1 MPSPQNDTT
10 RRLSMVQSGIGLMS
24 GKGVAMALGFLYW
37 LLAARLYPAD
47 VVGIVAAAIAGV
59 MLVSQLGVFGLE
71 SAIVARYSE
80 HRDERNTFFNTGF
93 TLVALA
99 SLVVAVIA
107 AVVAFVIA
115 GELGQVVRDELLL
128 AMFICMSVVAA
139 VGIVLDQVSMAL
151 KRGDHV
157 VPRNTTNGLVS
168 IVPLV
173 SMWVL
178 WSSGY
183 GGATVLFGSWFLG
196 AVSGL
201 LLGVWQLSRLKPSYL
216 YRPQVLRGLS
226 MTLVRTGL
234 PNHILTLTER
244 VPVLVIPLLIA
255 ELISPQATAY
265 WYAVWM
271 VAWATLVIARSM
283 SFALF
288 AETSEAGADMAASV
302 FKALRGS
309 LLLGSLAAAATVVAA
324 PWVLSLLGPDYAAA
338 GTTPLRI
345 LVLSFAP
352 YSVIMTYFAVC
363 RATDRLRE
371 AIIFGVL
378 LATTVLVFA
387 TSATSGGL
395 TQVALAWLVSVS
407 IFSIAAGVRLMAMVG
422 RTGARSS
429 ESHIS

>member
-1 MPSPQNDTT
+1 MPSSQNSTT

-24 GKGVAMALGFLYW
+24 GKGVAMALGFVYW
-37 LLAARLYPAD
+37 LLAARLYPAN

-71 SAIVARYSE
+71 SAVVARYSE
-80 HRDERNTFFNTGF
+80 YRDERNTFFNTGF
-93 TLVALA
+93 TLAALA
-99 SLVVAVIA
+99 SLLAAAIAAMVAVAIG
-107 AVVAFVIA
+107 
-115 GELGQVVRDELLL
+115 GELGQVVRDGLLL
-128 AMFICMSVVAA
+128 AMFILMSVVAA

-173 SMWVL
+173 AMWIL
-178 WSSGY
+178 WSAGY

-201 LLGVWQLSRLKPSYL
+201 VVGVWQLSRLKPSYL
-216 YRPQVLRGLS
+216 YRPQVRRGLS
-226 MTLVRTGL
+226 MTLMRTGL
-234 PNHILTLTER
+234 PNHVLTLTER
-244 VPVLVIPLLIA
+244 VPALLIPLLVA

-288 AETSEAGADMAASV
+288 AETSEADADVAASV
-302 FKALRGS
+302 SKALRGS
-309 LLLGSLAAAATVVAA
+309 LLLGSLAAAATLIAA

-338 GTTPLRI
+338 GTAPLRI

-352 YSVIMTYFAVC
+352 YSVIMTYFALC

-371 AIIFGVL
+371 AILFGVL
-378 LATTVLVFA
+378 LATVIVVLAAF
-387 TSATSGGL
+387 ATSGGL

-407 IFSIAAGVRLMAMVG
+407 LFSIAAAVRLRALVD
-422 RTGARSS
+422 RAHARSR
-429 ESHIS
+429 E